1 MKRIATL
8 AVATLLAVASQ
19 QAGVVAATAGAR
31 VTAGSVK
38 VTINYKGQGTVDGS
52 HRLWVW
58 LFSSPDIGPGSMPVA
73 EMSIDTN
80 GGVAVFDGVTAERVW
95 IAAAFDEQGTMSG
108 GAPPPPGS
116 PVGLY
121 VGSDGAPRGVTP
133 GDTADAALTF
143 DDSQRMP

>member
-8 AVATLLAVASQ
+8 ALATLLAAAPRP
-19 QAGVVAATAGAR
+19 AGLAAAPVDAD
-31 VTAGSVK
+31 VTAGTVK
-38 VTINYKGQGTVDGS
+38 VTINYTGKGSVNSS
-52 HRLWVW
+52 HRVWVW

-108 GAPPPPGS
+108 NAPPPPGS